1 MIWVDTPES
10 GYAVKR
16 PAGVSP
22 GMTIYLRIVECATG
36 AESLARVE
44 APGSRG
50 SPSSSWKWTATAAPP
65 AFR

>member
-22 GMTIYLRIVECATG
+22 GMTRIVECATG

-50 SPSSSWKWTATAAPP
+50 CPSSSGKWTATAAPP